1 MSLTRIVSRTAV
13 SQAHLIS
20 ALRPSRRLPSVHPRS
35 VRCRSDRCLSVR
47 LPVVRYRPPTL
58 LVRLCPSLR
67 TQVST
72 LTARSAWKPKPIPIV
87 IFIVAKRRTFISFRP
102 TNPPLVMVFLDSSPA
117 ATPAVLLMMLT
128 VLAFRRALPTPSSMR
143 RRPVPLRP
151 LSPAARKSSR
161 RSSRRRSRKS
171 CTTVTASALA
181 TTCFSVRS
189 ANVTVPLSARVSGSL
204 VIAAAPARRLAPLVS
219 VRAIRSLRSAL
230 RKRALFLLVRL
241 VSGSGAVEVETGVRL
256 EVKAKTDRADA
267 KIGTVVPKGLE
278 SHASRRTT
286 LHLLWAL
293 WVLWANRV
301 RHSRLRNIK
310 DE

>member
-1 MSLTRIVSRTAV
+1 MRIVSRTAV

-20 ALRPSRRLPSVHPRS
+20 ALRPSRRLPSAHPRS
-35 VRCRSDRCLSVR
+35 ARCRSDRCLSVR
-47 LPVVRYRPPTL
+47 PPGVRYRPPTL
-58 LVRLCPSLR
+58 SVRRCPSLRTSLR

-72 LTARSAWKPKPIPIV
+72 LTARSAWKPIPIV
-87 IFIVAKRRTFISFRP
+87 IFIVAKRSTFISFRP
-102 TNPPLVMVFLDSSPA
+102 TNPPLVMVFLDPSLA
-117 ATPAVLLMMLT
+117 ATPALLLMMLT
-128 VLAFRRALPTPSSMR
+128 VLAFRRALPALPTPSSVR
-143 RRPVPLRP
+143 RRPVPLLP
-151 LSPAARKSSR
+151 SSLAARKSSR
-161 RSSRRRSRKS
+161 CRSRKS

-189 ANVTVPLSARVSGSL
+189 ANVTVPPSARVSGSL
-204 VIAAAPARRLAPLVS
+204 VIAAAPARRLTLLVS

-278 SHASRRTT
+278 SHASGRTT
-286 LHLLWAL
+286 TLRLLWAL

-301 RHSRLRNIK
+301 RHSRQRNIK

>member
-1 MSLTRIVSRTAV
+1 MPLTRIVSRTAV

-20 ALRPSRRLPSVHPRS
+20 VLRPSRRLPSAHPRS
-35 VRCRSDRCLSVR
+35 VRCRSDRCPSVR
-47 LPVVRYRPPTL
+47 RPAARYRPPTL
-58 LVRLCPSLR
+58 SVRRCPSLR
-67 TQVST
+67 TPVST
-72 LTARSAWKPKPIPIV
+72 LTARSAWRPIPIV
-87 IFIVAKRRTFISFRP
+87 IFTVAKRSTVISFRP
-102 TNPPLVMVFLDSSPA
+102 TNPPLVMVFLDPSLT

-128 VLAFRRALPTPSSMR
+128 VLLAFRRALLTPSSAR
-143 RRPVPLRP
+143 RRPVPLAP
-151 LSPAARKSSR
+151 SSLAVRK
-161 RSSRRRSRKS
+161 SSRRRSRKTS
-171 CTTVTASALA
+171 TTVTASALA

-256 EVKAKTDRADA
+256 EVKAKTDRVDA

-278 SHASRRTT
+278 SHASARTT

>member
-1 MSLTRIVSRTAV
+1 MSRTAV

-20 ALRPSRRLPSVHPRS
+20 VLRPSRRLPSARPRS
-35 VRCRSDRCLSVR
+35 VRCRSDRCPSVR
-47 LPVVRYRPPTL
+47 RPAARYRPPTL
-58 LVRLCPSLR
+58 SVRRCPSLR
-67 TQVST
+67 TPVST
-72 LTARSAWKPKPIPIV
+72 LTARSAWRPIPIV
-87 IFIVAKRRTFISFRP
+87 IFTVAKRSTVISFRP
-102 TNPPLVMVFLDSSPA
+102 TNPPLVMVFLDPSLA

-128 VLAFRRALPTPSSMR
+128 VLAFRRALLTPSSAR
-143 RRPVPLRP
+143 RRPVPLVP
-151 LSPAARKSSR
+151 SSLAVRK
-161 RSSRRRSRKS
+161 SSRRRSRKTS
-171 CTTVTASALA
+171 TTVTASALA

-278 SHASRRTT
+278 SHASGRTT

-301 RHSRLRNIK
+301 RRSRLRNIK